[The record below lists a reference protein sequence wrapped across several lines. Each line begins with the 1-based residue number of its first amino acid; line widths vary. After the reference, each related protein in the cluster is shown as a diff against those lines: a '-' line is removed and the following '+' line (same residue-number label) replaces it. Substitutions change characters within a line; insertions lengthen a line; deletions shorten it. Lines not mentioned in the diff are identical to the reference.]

1 METKN
6 MRIFD
11 TYVQELKYKVLTE
24 LARQTWV
31 GNDAFSVFNDIANQ
45 VVKKGEPTMSCCI
58 YKDRAIVAERIRIA
72 LGGKKEDHNVI
83 QVIDIACDE
92 CPVAGHVVTDLCRGC
107 VAHACVD
114 SCKLGAITVDSHQK
128 AQIDKSKC
136 VECGKCAKSCPYS
149 AIANFKRPCEK
160 ACKVDAISMAP
171 DGVAQIDSEKCI
183 ECGACVYKCPF
194 GATLDVSSITDIIK
208 SIVASDN
215 NKKYHVHAI
224 VAPAIAGQFQYA
236 KPGQIITAV
245 RELGFYAVEEV
256 ALGADIVAYKEA
268 QELQEKGF
276 LTSSCCPAFVKYIQ
290 MKFPQM
296 AKHISHNLS
305 PMAETGKLIKEQDPD
320 ARVVFI
326 GPCTA
331 KKGEVRK
338 PEVHQYV
345 DYVMTFEELQ
355 AMIDSKDI
363 IVDQLEE
370 TELDTATY
378 YGRVF
383 ARTGGLSEA
392 VAEAVREQKAAADAA
407 KSDAAKTGDV
417 SASGDAGVA
426 GTSGAALSEE
436 AADGTGVDGGDGS
449 GEEPFVFNPIV
460 CDGIDS
466 CKTALLRA
474 NKGLLPNNFIEGM
487 VCTDGCIGGAA
498 CLSHG
503 NADKRTI
510 DNYGKKATRQEIRN
524 VL

>member
-1 METKN
+1 

-11 TYVQELKYKVLTE
+11 TYVQKLKYKVLTE

-114 SCKLGAITVDSHQK
+114 ACKLGAITVDSHQK
-128 AQIDKSKC
+128 AEIDKSKC

-149 AIANFKRPCEK
+149 AIANFKRPCER

-208 SIVASDN
+208 TILESEN
-215 NKKYHVHAI
+215 NEKFHVHAI

-236 KPGQIITAV
+236 KAGQIISAI

-276 LTSSCCPAFVKYIQ
+276 LTSSCCPAFVKYIK
-290 MKFPQM
+290 MKFPQL
-296 AKHISHNLS
+296 AEHISHNLS

-320 ARVVFI
+320 AKIVFI

-363 IVDQLEE
+363 AVDQLPE

-392 VAEAVREQKAAADAA
+392 VTEAVREQKAAAEAA
-407 KSDAAKTGDV
+407 KVDAPDG
-417 SASGDAGVA
+417 A
-426 GTSGAALSEE
+426 GTSGAVASGE
-436 AADGTGVDGGDGS
+436 AGTNSGKPANGDGACDGDS
-449 GEEPFVFNPIV
+449 ADSKPFVFDPIV

-474 NKGLLPNNFIEGM
+474 SKGLLPNNFIEGM

-503 NADKRTI
+503 NADKRAI
-510 DNYGKKATRQEIRN
+510 DNYGKKASHKEIRD